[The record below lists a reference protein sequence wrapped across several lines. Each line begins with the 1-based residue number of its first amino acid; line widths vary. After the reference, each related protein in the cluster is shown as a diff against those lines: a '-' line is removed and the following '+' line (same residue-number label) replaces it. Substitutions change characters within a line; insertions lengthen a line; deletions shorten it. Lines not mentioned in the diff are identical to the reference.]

1 MTFELPRLTTA
12 SADVLS
18 TANLAPALAT
28 TSLTTVLPAL
38 GQSSQSLLFVDGAV
52 ADYQQLIAG
61 VSPGTEVY
69 VLNSTQDAVTQI
81 TNTLLGRSNVSSL
94 QIVSHGEVGGLN
106 FGSGVLNLTDLPQ
119 YAAQIQSWS
128 QALTNDADILLY
140 GCNTAQGE
148 LGEAFVSIL
157 SQLTGADV
165 AASNDL
171 TGSSAVGGN
180 WNLEVSTGEIE
191 SSFALQNTA
200 LESYENVL
208 ALIVDTTSAWN
219 PRTSVNPFGEDGSAT
234 YGQVFTVPFGET
246 TVTSFTFYLND
257 TTAAPIKFG
266 AYIMAWD
273 GAGARPTGP
282 VLYESPQRATTGQ
295 PDFEEFKF
303 TTGGTN
309 VVANS
314 QYVAFLSVTEYLDAA
329 PDFDSGSM
337 GSVAPTTYPGGNLV
351 YSNSR
356 SFGELITTAPWLTT
370 LNVDAAFNLQFGVF
384 SDPPIVTLPGAPL
397 AYTENGPAAP
407 IDPTATVRD
416 DDSPNL
422 NTGTLT
428 ANLSNTATADD
439 RLTILNQGSAPG
451 QIGVSGNTVT
461 YGGTTIGT
469 FTGGVGTTPLVVT
482 FNNASTPVAAQA
494 LLQRVAYSNVSDAP
508 STTNRTVSFVVA
520 DGANGISTAV
530 NKTITVAAVND
541 APTVTAPPSATILK
555 NTASA
560 ISGITFADDG
570 AADSTLTA
578 TFSVAA
584 GTLAAVTGNGVTVGG
599 TATNLTLA
607 GTLAAINSFI
617 TGNNLTY
624 RASLNNT
631 TAQTLSVNITDNGNP
646 GAGAPLSSALTSITL
661 NIADA
666 NLLWRNGTTG
676 TAPTG
681 TGENVVWQL
690 KDFTLQNSYYMPT
703 VADLN
708 WQIISTADFD
718 RNGFADIVW
727 RNQVTG
733 ENALWQMNSTGYQ
746 TGYFLTA
753 VADVNWR
760 IMDTGD
766 FNADGTADLVWRNQV
781 TGQNAIWQ
789 MNGFSIQTT
798 AFLTTVA
805 DVNWQIVST
814 ADFDRDG
821 ATDLLWRN
829 RATGENAIWQMNGL
843 TTKSTFFFTRVED
856 TNWQVVDTA
865 DIDGDGTADI
875 VWRNRATGQN
885 ALWQMNS
892 TGLQSG
898 YFVTAVPDVNWQLVG
913 VADLG
918 GDRTPEFLWHNAALG
933 QTDIWQLNGFSP
945 SYLQS
950 YQLPSVP
957 SEWRVRPFAVA

>member
-38 GQSSQSLLFVDGAV
+38 GQSSQSLLFIDGAV
-52 ADYQQLIAG
+52 ADYQQLVAG

-69 VLNSTQDAVTQI
+69 VLDSTQDAVTQI

-94 QIVSHGEVGGLN
+94 HIVSHGEAGGLN
-106 FGSGVLNLTDLPQ
+106 FGGSVLNLTDLPQ
-119 YAAQIQSWS
+119 YAAQMQSWS

-171 TGSSAVGGN
+171 TGNSALGGN

-234 YGQVFTVPFGET
+234 YGQVFTVPTGET

-273 GAGARPTGP
+273 GTRPTGP
-282 VLYESPQRATTGQ
+282 ILYESTQRATTGQ

-303 TTGGTN
+303 TTGSTN
-309 VVANS
+309 VVAGS
-314 QYVAFLSVTEYLDAA
+314 QYVAFLSVTEYLDTV

-337 GSVAPTTYPGGNLV
+337 GSVPPTAYSGGDLV

-356 SFGELITTAPWLTT
+356 NFNELITTAPWLTT

-384 SDPPIVTLPGAPL
+384 SNPPIVTVSGTPL
-397 AYTENGPAAP
+397 AYTENSPATL
-407 IDPTATVRD
+407 IDPTATVTD
-416 DDSPNL
+416 SDSPNL

-428 ANLSNTATADD
+428 ANLSNTGTADD
-439 RLTILNQGSAPG
+439 RLTIVNQGIAAD
-451 QIGVSGNTVT
+451 QIGVSGTTVT
-461 YGGTTIGT
+461 YGGTPIGT
-469 FTGGVGTTPLVVT
+469 FTGGVGTNPLVVT
-482 FNNASTPVAAQA
+482 FNSAATPAIAQA
-494 LLQRVAYSNVSDAP
+494 LLRNLAYSNVSDAP
-508 STTNRTVSFVVA
+508 STTNRTVSFVLA

-541 APTVTAPPSATILK
+541 APTIVAPTSATVLRNTPSAIT
-555 NTASA
+555 
-560 ISGITFADDG
+560 GITFADD
-570 AADSTLTA
+570 AAANAVVTA
-578 TFSVAA
+578 TLSVAA
-584 GTLAAVTGNGVTVGG
+584 GTLTATTGSGVTVGG
-599 TATNLTLA
+599 TATARTLT

-617 TGNNLTY
+617 VGSNLTY
-624 RASLNNT
+624 TNSPNNT
-631 TAQTLSVNITDNGNP
+631 AAQTLSISINDNGNT
-646 GAGAPLSSALTSITL
+646 GTGGPLASAVTTVTL
-661 NIADA
+661 NVADA
-666 NLLWRNGTTG
+666 NLLWRSGTTSA
-676 TAPTG
+676 APVG

-690 KDFTLQNSYYMPT
+690 KDFTLQNSYFIPT
-703 VADLN
+703 VDLN
-708 WQIISTADFD
+708 WQIISSADFNRD
-718 RNGFADIVW
+718 GNADILW
-727 RNQVTG
+727 RNQATG
-733 ENALWQMNSTGYQ
+733 ENAIWQMNSTGFQ
-746 TGYFLTA
+746 SGYYLATI
-753 VADVNWR
+753 ADLNWR
-760 IMDTGD
+760 LLGTDD
-766 FNADGTADLVWRNQV
+766 FNGDGTADLVWRNQA

-789 MNGFSIQTT
+789 MNGFATQT
-798 AFLTTVA
+798 AALINTVA
-805 DVNWQIVST
+805 DLNWQIVST
-814 ADFDRDG
+814 ADFDNDG
-821 ATDLLWRN
+821 RADLLWRN
-829 RATGENAIWQMNGL
+829 RATGENAIWQMNSF
-843 TTKSTFFFTRVED
+843 TIKSAFLFNQVAD
-856 TNWQVVDTA
+856 TNWEVAGTA
-865 DIDGDGTADI
+865 DFNNDGVADI
-875 VWRNRATGQN
+875 VWRNRATGEN

-898 YFVTAVPDVNWQLVG
+898 TLFTTVPDLNWQIAG
-913 VADLG
+913 VSDLG
-918 GDRTPEFLWHNAALG
+918 GDSSPDLLWRNTTTG
-933 QTDIWQLNGFSP
+933 QAGIWQFSGF
-945 SYLQS
+945 SYLQA
-950 YQLPSVP
+950 YQLSNVP
-957 SEWRVRPFAVA
+957 SEWSVRPFAVA